1 MILGITVK
9 WRVVLAVTGFVGLGV
24 KPALVGPKQKR
35 RPGASFGGL
44 LGFSQSFFYLKAV
57 MQLKNCLAFSTSTV
71 FDSGG
76 QRTISMSTF
85 FSLGIITPIRA
96 GTS

>member
-24 KPALVGPKQKR
+24 KPALVGLNRKDAR
-35 RPGASFGGL
+35 GRL
-44 LGFSQSFFYLKAV
+44 LVGSWVFLRACFYLKAV